1 MNILTE
7 KPRTG
12 AEKRAAKRANLDKP
26 ATMRVNETE
35 TTVRIVNISTTGL
48 GLISTE
54 HLTPKSLAEI
64 NLNLYFY
71 NELTHLKLTAIVVHS
86 TPVQEQFLIGL
97 SLCDLNPF
105 SFRVI
110 NQFVELH
117 G

>member
-1 MNILTE
+1 MTILTE
-7 KPRTG
+7 KPRAG

-26 ATMRVNETE
+26 ATMIVNKAE

-48 GLISTE
+48 GLICTKN
-54 HLTPKSLAEI
+54 LMPKTLAEI
-64 NLNLYFY
+64 DLNLYFY

-110 NQFVELH
+110 HQFVEMH